1 MKGILNMNENQTPQ
15 SVEETVANRHRNMEK
30 RKKIV
35 KIALIVCAVIVV
47 LYLATMALNPDE
59 FVDKLFHGKDGDEIE
74 EIEFYPI
81 DERLDIFEDRDYK
94 ECDNR
99 VFYYDSDTGATYSVE
114 VDELA
119 RFDPDVRF
127 FYHYFQTVIH
137 GDAETYATYFTL
149 DYEGKIPESFTQQMI
164 YDIRVQPYYSEETG
178 ENTYLV
184 EYRILKNN
192 GTFRNDIGSKVSR
205 AQLYT
210 LVEEDGD
217 YRIKSI
223 RPYTKY

>member
-1 MKGILNMNENQTPQ
+1 MNENQTPQ
-15 SVEETVANRHRNMEK
+15 SREASAFDKRENMRK

-47 LYLATMALNPDE
+47 LYLATLALNPDE
-59 FVDKLFHGKDGDEIE
+59 LVDRWFHGDEENGPE
-74 EIEFYPI
+74 EIEFYPV
-81 DERLDIFEDRDYK
+81 DEDLDIFSDPDYL
-94 ECDNR
+94 ECDRR
-99 VFYYDSDTGATYSVE
+99 VFYYDPDSGATYSVE
-114 VDELA
+114 EEDLA
-119 RFDPDVRF
+119 TIDPAIRF
-127 FYHYFQTVIH
+127 FHEYFQIVIK
-137 GDAETYATYFTL
+137 GDAEAYAACFVP
-149 DYEGKIPESFTQQMI
+149 DYEGDLPENFTMQMI
-164 YDIRVQPYYSEETG
+164 YDIRIEPYYGEETG

>member
-1 MKGILNMNENQTPQ
+1 
-15 SVEETVANRHRNMEK
+15 
-30 RKKIV
+30 
-35 KIALIVCAVIVV
+35 
-47 LYLATMALNPDE
+47 
-59 FVDKLFHGKDGDEIE
+59 
-74 EIEFYPI
+74 
-81 DERLDIFEDRDYK
+81 
-94 ECDNR
+94 
-99 VFYYDSDTGATYSVE
+99 
-114 VDELA
+114 
-119 RFDPDVRF
+119 
-127 FYHYFQTVIH
+127 
-137 GDAETYATYFTL
+137 
-149 DYEGKIPESFTQQMI
+149 MI
-164 YDIRVQPYYSEETG
+164 YDIRIQPYYSEETG